1 MKITSRLPEEGVLSC
16 QVEHLSEEL
25 FKEGAEVSRRRRPE
39 RRLTDEEI
47 AKLKE
52 IVWKLSEEIADDMG
66 VELIDVTY
74 RKEGRRWVLRITINR
89 PGGTSLRDCELFS
102 RSLEWYLD
110 DMDLIPHSYYLEV
123 QSKGI
128 D

>member
-1 MKITSRLPEEGVLSC
+1 VGKGSRGRRGKRPRKERVRYLS
-16 QVEHLSEEL
+16 
-25 FKEGAEVSRRRRPE
+25 
-39 RRLTDEEI
+39 DEEI
-47 AKLKE
+47 NKLKE
-52 IVWKLSEEIADDMG
+52 IVWNLSKDIADDME
-66 VELIDVTY
+66 VELVDVTY
-74 RKEGRRWVLRITINR
+74 RREGKRWVLRVTINR
-89 PGGTSLRDCELFS
+89 PGGTSLRDCEVFS